1 MVRLKAD
8 TTYEYFRVALFQAAG
23 LGTNVSSGT
32 VPSWLND
39 EEHGRCVCLGALG
52 VLLRNTKLNAE
63 AAEKAAEKNHSEALP
78 SLRALRSN
86 VVISFH
92 GVCPAHDDSVVDSEN
107 AD

>member
-39 EEHGRCVCLGALG
+39 EEHGRCVCLGVLG

-63 AAEKAAEKNHSEALP
+63 AAEKNHSEALR